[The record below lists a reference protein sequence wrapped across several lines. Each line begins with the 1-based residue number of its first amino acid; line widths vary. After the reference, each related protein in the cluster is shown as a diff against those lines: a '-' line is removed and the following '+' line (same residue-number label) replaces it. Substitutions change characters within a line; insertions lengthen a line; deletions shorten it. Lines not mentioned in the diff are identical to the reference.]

1 MWSDEEPD
9 ENLTDDWDMH
19 VQDGGRLS
27 VQNAQALDRLY
38 DPKQAQSQFT
48 GEALLDSQTK
58 RLRPKQAMDYWAT
71 KKVEQMLWWPIPC
84 RKPPT
89 RRASRKLWKAR
100 WH

>member
-1 MWSDEEPD
+1 MWSDPEEPD

-27 VQNAQALDRLY
+27 VQNTQALDRLY

-71 KKVEQMLWWPIPC
+71 KKVEQ
-84 RKPPT
+84 
-89 RRASRKLWKAR
+89 KLKQPDIDVVVADPVPQAADGWGTL
-100 WH
+100 